1 MMNTLFQIEII
12 KADDKFRQSIVS
24 LLQTEKL
31 PVEDL
36 PSPLDNFFIAVEDNN
51 VIGVIGLEQYD
62 KCGLLR
68 SMVVNNR
75 YRNKD
80 IASRLVREL
89 EEKAGSLGIE
99 SIYLLTETATAYFEK
114 KGYEKISRTEVPK
127 LIQASTEFSSVCPD
141 SAIVMKKA
149 IA

>member
-1 MMNTLFQIEII
+1 MNTLFQIEII
-12 KADDKFRQSIVS
+12 KADDKLRQSIVS
-24 LLQTEKL
+24 LLQAEKL
-31 PVEDL
+31 TVEDL
-36 PSPLDNFFIAVEDNN
+36 PSLLDNFFVAIEDNK

-62 KCGLLR
+62 NCGLLR
-68 SMVVNNR
+68 SMVVNNC
-75 YRNKD
+75 YRNKN
-80 IASRLVREL
+80 IASRLVNKL

-127 LIQASTEFSSVCPD
+127 SIQASTEFSSVCPD
-141 SAIVMKKA
+141 SAIVMRKS

>member
-1 MMNTLFQIEII
+1 MNTLFQIEII
-12 KADDKFRQSIVS
+12 KADDKLRQSIVS
-24 LLQTEKL
+24 LLQAEKL

-36 PSPLDNFFIAVEDNN
+36 PSLLDNFFVAIEDNK

-62 KCGLLR
+62 NCGLLR

-75 YRNKD
+75 YRNKN
-80 IASRLVREL
+80 IASRLVNEL
-89 EEKAGSLGIE
+89 ETRAGSLGIDR
-99 SIYLLTETATAYFEK
+99 IYLLTETAPAFFEK

-127 LIQASTEFSSVCPD
+127 LIQASTEFSSVCPV
-141 SAIVMKKA
+141 SAMAMKKS